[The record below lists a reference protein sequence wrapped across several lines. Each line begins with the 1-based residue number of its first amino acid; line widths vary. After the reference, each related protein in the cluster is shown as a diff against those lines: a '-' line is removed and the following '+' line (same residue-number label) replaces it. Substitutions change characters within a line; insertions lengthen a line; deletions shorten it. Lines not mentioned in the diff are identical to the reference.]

1 MVDVKFAPLQ
11 FHCEGQFMET
21 SLLHLRKT
29 MIHKNLLRPCRNL
42 VEEVAFFSI
51 VDVKFRFMVNIMVHR
66 VSEKMEALKEQKDAP

>member
-1 MVDVKFAPLQ
+1 
-11 FHCEGQFMET
+11 MET